1 MPHYDYL
8 CRTCGKTF
16 EFFQPIT
23 SDALTHCPE
32 ALCEQSTKGIG
43 IVERRISK
51 GVGLIFNGSG
61 FYLTDYVKTGGVS
74 GSKESGSKESGS
86 TTSTPAPAADTKS

>member
-16 EFFQPIT
+16 EFFQSIT

-32 ALCEQSTKGIG
+32 AVCEQHTKGVG

-51 GVGLIFNGSG
+51 GAGLIFNGSG
-61 FYLTDYVKTGGVS
+61 FYLTDYVKTGAKS
-74 GSKESGSKESGS
+74 ESKESGS
-86 TTSTPAPAADTKS
+86 TTSAPVPATDTK